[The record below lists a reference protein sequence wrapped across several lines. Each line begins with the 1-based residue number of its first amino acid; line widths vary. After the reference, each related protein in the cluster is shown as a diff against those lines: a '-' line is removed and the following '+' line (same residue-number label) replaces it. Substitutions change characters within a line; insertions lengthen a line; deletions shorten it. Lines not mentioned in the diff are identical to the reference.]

1 MSKQSSLEKIDSQIE
16 MLKNK
21 DFVEKKQE
29 KKIKKKTNKP
39 RKQILEEPT
48 IVDNDLMSDLISN
61 NEDTKVFA
69 QKDISKKV
77 DIESTNTKTFFSI
90 YNVSEKQIIDFY
102 LPLFMILLIFVL
114 IFLIFLI

>member
-29 KKIKKKTNKP
+29 KKKKKKTNKP

-69 QKDISKKV
+69 QK
-77 DIESTNTKTFFSI
+77 E
-90 YNVSEKQIIDFY
+90 IIDFY

>member
-1 MSKQSSLEKIDSQIE
+1 MNKKSSIEKLDSQIE

-21 DFVEKKQE
+21 DFVEKQKE
-29 KKIKKKTNKP
+29 NKPKKKRDKP

-48 IVDNDLMSDLISN
+48 IEDNLMSDLISN

-69 QKDISKKV
+69 QKDVSKKIDV
-77 DIESTNTKTFFSI
+77 ENTKTKTFFSL

-102 LPLFMILLIFVL
+102 LPLFMVLLIFIL